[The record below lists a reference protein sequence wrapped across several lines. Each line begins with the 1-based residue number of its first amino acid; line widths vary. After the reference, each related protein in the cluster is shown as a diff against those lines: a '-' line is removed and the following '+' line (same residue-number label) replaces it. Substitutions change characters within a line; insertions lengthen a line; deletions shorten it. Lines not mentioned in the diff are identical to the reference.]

1 MDCGRETSYSVNVRT
16 PNLIARGLELRNCAK
31 LDITVLFDRMLNRF
45 LMTVSAKDCK
55 VENEEINVSPL
66 SSTPRSRVM
75 PDGDEVR
82 HVRSSSG
89 LSETSIRSL
98 SSMETSQ
105 SLGSYKSQTSLDD
118 TIALHLE
125 LDKTYEKSLRKR
137 QAELN
142 RTRSSSLNEKG
153 SVADPRLSITADAR
167 SASFSGTTEDMGH
180 YPTRAN
186 RPMFRSDYSI
196 NSPGNE
202 QRTLITGSNTEVMLL
217 HNKTLVLKNLTKPE
231 EADGFDGSYLDQ
243 MSVSDGLNDMASIVS
258 RNDRVRD
265 MGTSVDEINKK
276 FPRKAYSRSASS
288 ASSSFTPRGKRLKKS
303 VTSMSIWSLQS
314 VPMSPTS
321 PADVESID
329 MMPIY
334 TSFRDAHGYSALSN
348 LRRQRSINR
357 DIESRI
363 GGFNQ
368 SFAIV
373 GYVC

>member
-1 MDCGRETSYSVNVRT
+1 M
-16 PNLIARGLELRNCAK
+16 I
-31 LDITVLFDRMLNRF
+31 
-45 LMTVSAKDCK
+45 TVSAKDGK
-55 VENEEINVSPL
+55 VESEEFNVSPL

-89 LSETSIRSL
+89 VSEASYRSL
-98 SSMETSQ
+98 SSMDTSQ
-105 SLGSYKSQTSLDD
+105 SFGSYKSQTSLDD
-118 TIALHLE
+118 TIALHLD
-125 LDKTYEKSLRKR
+125 LDKQYEKSIRKR
-137 QAELN
+137 QVELN

-153 SVADPRLSITADAR
+153 SVVDPRLSITADAR

-180 YPTRAN
+180 YPARAN

-196 NSPGNE
+196 NSPGLE
-202 QRTLITGSNTEVMLL
+202 QRALITGSNTEVMLL
-217 HNKTLVLKNLTKPE
+217 DNKTLVLKNLAKTE
-231 EADGFDGSYLDQ
+231 EADGFDSSYLDQ
-243 MSVSDGLNDMASIVS
+243 MSVSDGLNDMASVVS
-258 RNDRVRD
+258 RNDHVRD
-265 MGTSVDEINKK
+265 MGSSVDEISKK

-288 ASSSFTPRGKRLKKS
+288 AGSSFNSRGRRLKKS

-321 PADVESID
+321 PADVEGMD